1 MLLRNS
7 FAGGGVQSKIGAGV
21 AAGVLAGIIFGL
33 MMQMMT
39 APTPEG
45 GGMSM
50 MVMIAMVVR
59 SKSMVVGW
67 VFHLFVSAVFGA
79 IYGLFLGDRAK
90 HYGSGALYGVAYGI
104 FWWVGGA
111 LIAMPVLLGMPPFA
125 SLRMSEMRP
134 VAMGSLV
141 GHIIWGV
148 ILAELYV
155 RLRRPRLAAVGAQ
168 RAM

>member
-1 MLLRNS
+1 M
-7 FAGGGVQSKIGAGV
+7 QSRIGAGV
-21 AAGVLAGIIFGL
+21 VAGILAGIVFGL

-45 GGMSM
+45 GRVSM

-67 VFHLFVSAVFGA
+67 IFHLFVSAVFGA

-90 HYGSGALYGVAYGI
+90 DYGSGALYGAGYGI

-125 SLRMSEMRP
+125 SLRMPEMRP
-134 VAMGSLV
+134 VAMASLL
-141 GHIIWGV
+141 GHVIWGV

-155 RLRRPRLAAVGAQ
+155 RLRRPRLASVGAQ
-168 RAM
+168 RVTG

>member
-1 MLLRNS
+1 
-7 FAGGGVQSKIGAGV
+7 VQSKIGAGV
-21 AAGVLAGIIFGL
+21 VAGILSGIVFGL

-45 GGMSM
+45 DRMSVM
-50 MVMIAMVVR
+50 MMIAMVVK
-59 SKSMVVGW
+59 SKSLAVGW
-67 VFHLFVSAVFGA
+67 IFHLFVSATFGA

-90 HYGSGALYGVAYGI
+90 DYGRGAVYGIGYGI

-125 SLRMSEMRP
+125 SLRMAEMRP

-148 ILAELYV
+148 LLAELYI
-155 RLRRPRLAAVGAQ
+155 RLRKPRLAAVGAQ
-168 RAM
+168 RAA

>member
-1 MLLRNS
+1 
-7 FAGGGVQSKIGAGV
+7 VQSRIGAGV
-21 AAGVLAGIIFGL
+21 FAGLVSGIVFGI
-33 MMQMMT
+33 MMQLMT

-45 GGMSM
+45 GRVSM

-59 SKSMVVGW
+59 SQSVVVGW
-67 VFHLFVSAVFGA
+67 AFHLFVSAVFGA
-79 IYGLFLGDRAK
+79 VFGIVLGMRANN
-90 HYGSGALYGVAYGI
+90 YRSGAIWGISYGV
-104 FWWVGGA
+104 FWWVFGA

-125 SLRMSEMRP
+125 SLRMPEMRP

-155 RLRRPRLAAVGAQ
+155 RLRRPRLAALETR
-168 RAM
+168 RAS